1 MASTTV
7 RIPYARRRWPLVAIG
22 LIVAAF
28 VLLTFLSNFYV
39 DLLWYREVQ
48 LSQVFW
54 TRIWAQAGLA
64 SAFFVTFFAMLLVNL
79 YVTRRLAPRVVA
91 LTPEQEIVER
101 FRENVEPYLRWAIPL
116 GAAVLS
122 IFVGLA
128 ASGHWQE
135 FLLWRSRGDI
145 VFGNPEGLFDRDPA
159 FYVFTLP
166 WLKYLQSWLFG
177 SLVGITVIV
186 GIGHFL
192 QGGIRPQAV
201 GLADKVDPQVRAHL
215 SVLLGLILL
224 ARAWGY
230 YLARFDLLTSE
241 RGVVH
246 GASYTDVNA
255 QLPAL
260 TFLTIVAVICAL
272 LFFVNAR
279 YRVWS
284 LPIIA
289 VGLLLV
295 VSILLGTAYPAFIQ
309 QFRVAPNEQQ
319 YELEYIEQN
328 IAGTRRAFGLDD
340 IRLEEGP
347 FESRVSAP
355 DIEANE
361 ATVSN
366 IRLWRPAV
374 LKENFQTVQRIRQY
388 YEFED
393 VDVDRYD
400 MSDGQRR
407 VLMVSG
413 REVSQEGISAD
424 AQTWQNR
431 HLVYTHG
438 FGAVAAQVNSIT
450 ADGAP
455 VLTLE
460 DLPPEGEPVTEQPR
474 IYYGEVH
481 DPADADFVV
490 VNSLTDELDYEGA
503 TGETPFTYD
512 GDGGIE
518 LGGLFRRAVFAWRFR
533 DTNLLI
539 SGQVQAESRILI
551 NRSIAERAAAPLPF
565 LSFDADPYLAMTDS
579 GYVWIWD
586 AYTTSA
592 GYPYSQSLD
601 MAEATAGLLGPQEVN
616 YIRNSVKAVVDAY
629 DGSVTYYA
637 DLSEP
642 IMQVWDRAF
651 PDVFTPIEQASDE
664 LQSHFRYPENLFQAQ
679 AFHFANYH
687 VVDPAGFYRK
697 QDFWEIPADPTL
709 QPAGTLTAASTP
721 DPGASGRKLLP
732 SYLLMRLPDEDEE
745 RFHLVVPFQ
754 PENRLNMVGWMA
766 ANSDPDGY
774 GELVAF
780 TFPSGQDVDGPGLV
794 FSRINSDQEFSAAR
808 TLLGTGGSEVQF
820 GDLLTIPIED
830 SILYVLPMYVRA
842 NQEAAVPELKLVMV
856 VNGSSVSV
864 ANSLSEAIED
874 ATGAA
879 TGGGEPGG
887 EPPPDGGT
895 GTVGQQVQQLLTQA
909 VDHFVAAEAALR
921 NGDLA
926 TYQSELEQAQAL
938 VERANELAAGSST
951 EPSPSASPSP
961 TP

>member
-1 MASTTV
+1 MATTV
-7 RIPYARRRWPLVAIG
+7 RLPSYARRRWPVVAIAVV
-22 LIVAAF
+22 VAGF
-28 VLLTFLSNFYV
+28 ILLSFLSNFYV
-39 DLLWYREVQ
+39 DILWYREVG

-54 TRIWAQAGLA
+54 TRIWAQAGLGA
-64 SAFFVTFFAMLLVNL
+64 AFFITFFALLLVNL
-79 YVTRRLAPRVVA
+79 YVTRRLAPTIVA

-101 FRENVEPYLRWAIPL
+101 FRENIEPYLRWALPL
-116 GAAVLS
+116 GAAILAL
-122 IFVGLA
+122 FVGLA

-135 FLLWRSRGDI
+135 FLLWRSSGGIAFGDPEA
-145 VFGNPEGLFDRDPA
+145 VFGRDPA

-166 WLKYLQSWLFG
+166 WLKYLQGWLFG
-177 SLVGITVIV
+177 ALVGVTLIV

-201 GLADKVDPQVRAHL
+201 GLSDKVDPQVRAHL
-215 SVLLGLILL
+215 SVLLGLVLL

-230 YLARFDLLTSE
+230 WLGRFDLLTSE

-260 TFLTIVAVICAL
+260 TFLTIVAVICAV

-295 VSILLGTAYPAFIQ
+295 VSILLGAAYPAFIQ

-319 YELEYIEQN
+319 YERPYIRQN
-328 IAGTRRAFGLDD
+328 IAGTRRAFGLEEV
-340 IRLEEGP
+340 RLEERP
-347 FESRVSAP
+347 FESRISAE
-355 DIEANE
+355 DIEANGT
-361 ATVSN
+361 TVSN

-374 LKENFQTVQRIRQY
+374 LKENFQSVQRIRQY

-460 DLPPEGEPVTEQPR
+460 DIPPEGEPATEQPR
-474 IYYGEVH
+474 IYYGEVR
-481 DPADADFVV
+481 DPEDAAFVV

-503 TGETPFTYD
+503 AGETPFTYD

-518 LGGLFRRAVFAWRFR
+518 LGGLFRRALFAWRFR

-539 SGQVQAESRILI
+539 SGQVTADSRILI
-551 NRSIAERAAAPLPF
+551 NRTIGERAADPLPF
-565 LSFDADPYLAMTDS
+565 LTFDADPYLAVTDE

-586 AYTTSA
+586 AYTASD
-592 GYPYSQSLD
+592 GYPYSQSVDL
-601 MAEATAGLLGPQEVN
+601 AEATAGLLGSQEVN
-616 YIRNSVKAVVDAY
+616 YLRNSVKAVVDAY
-629 DGSVTYYA
+629 DGSITYYA
-637 DLSEP
+637 DLDEP
-642 IMQVWDRAF
+642 MMQVWDRAF
-651 PDVFTPIEQASDE
+651 PGVFTTIDEAPDE

-687 VVDPAGFYRK
+687 VEDPAGFYRK

-709 QPAGTLTAASTP
+709 QPVSTLNGSSTP
-721 DPGASGRKLLP
+721 DPDASGRKLLP
-732 SYLLMRLPDEDEE
+732 SYLLMKLPDDTEE
-745 RFHLVVPFQ
+745 RFHLVIPFQ

-766 ANSDPDGY
+766 VNSDPEDY

-780 TFPSGQDVDGPGLV
+780 TFPSGRDVDGPGLI
-794 FSRINSDQEFSAAR
+794 FSRINSDQEFSEAR

-864 ANSLSEAIED
+864 ATSLSEAIEE
-874 ATGAA
+874 ASGAI
-879 TGGGEPGG
+879 TGGEPGG

-895 GTVGQQVQQLLTQA
+895 GTVDQQVQQLLRQA
-909 VDHFVAAEAALR
+909 VEHFVAAEAALR
-921 NGDLA
+921 DGDLA
-926 TYQSELEQAQAL
+926 TYQAELEQAQAL
-938 VERANELAAGSST
+938 VERANDLVAGSSGKPT
-951 EPSPSASPSP
+951 PSPSASP
-961 TP
+961 

>member
-1 MASTTV
+1 MATTTV
-7 RIPYARRRWPLVAIG
+7 RIPYPRRRWPMVAIG
-22 LIVAAF
+22 IIVAAF

-39 DLLWYREVQ
+39 DLLWYREVE

-64 SAFFVTFFAMLLVNL
+64 SAFFVTFFAMLLANL
-79 YVTRRLAPRVVA
+79 FVTRRLAPKVVA
-91 LTPEQEIVER
+91 LTPEQEIVQR

-135 FLLWRSRGDI
+135 FLLWRSRGDT
-145 VFGNPEGLFDRDPA
+145 VFGNPERLFGRDPA
-159 FYVFTLP
+159 FYVLTLP

-224 ARAWGY
+224 AKAWGY
-230 YLARFDLLTSE
+230 YLGRFDLLTSE

-260 TFLTIVAVICAL
+260 TFLTIVAVICAV

-289 VGLLLV
+289 VGLLLI

-319 YELEYIEQN
+319 YELPFIERN
-328 IAGTRRAFGLDD
+328 IAGTHRAFGLDE
-340 IRLEEGP
+340 IRLEEQDR
-347 FESRVSAP
+347 FAQTVTEDDAR
-355 DIEANE
+355 ANE
-361 ATVSN
+361 ATIAN
-366 IRLWRPAV
+366 IRLWRPSV
-374 LKENFQTVQRIRQY
+374 LNENFQSVQRIRQY
-388 YEFED
+388 YEFAD
-393 VDVDRYD
+393 VDVDRYQI
-400 MSDGQRR
+400 GQDRR

-413 REVSQEGISAD
+413 REVSQGGISAA

-460 DLPPEGEPVTEQPR
+460 DIPPQGEPVTEQPR

-481 DPADADFVV
+481 DPDDADFVV
-490 VNSLTDELDYEGA
+490 VNSLTDELDYEGV

-512 GDGGIE
+512 GEGGIE
-518 LGGLFRRAVFAWRFR
+518 LGGLFRRALFAWRFR
-533 DTNLLI
+533 DANILI
-539 SGQVQAESRILI
+539 SGQLQAESRILI

-565 LSFDADPYLAMTDS
+565 LTFDDDPYLAVTDD

-586 AYTTSA
+586 AYTTSD

-601 MAEATAGLLGPQEVN
+601 LAEATAGLLDPQEVN

-637 DLSEP
+637 SLDEP
-642 IMQVWDRAF
+642 IMQAWDRAF
-651 PDVFTPIEQASDE
+651 PGVFTDIDDAPQD
-664 LQSHFRYPENLFQAQ
+664 LRDHFRYPENLFQAQ

-687 VVDPAGFYRK
+687 VEDAAGFYRK

-709 QPAGTLTAASTP
+709 QAVTTDGTSLSPSTT
-721 DPGASGRKLLP
+721 GRKLLP
-732 SYLLMRLPDEDEE
+732 SYQLLKLPGDDEE
-745 RFHLVVPFQ
+745 RFHLVIPFQ

-766 ANSDPDGY
+766 ANSDPVGY

-780 TFPSGQDVDGPGLV
+780 TLPSGQDVDGPGLI
-794 FSRINSDQEFSAAR
+794 FSRINSDQEFSEAR

-820 GDLLTIPIED
+820 GDLLTIPIEE

-842 NQEAAVPELKLVMV
+842 NQQAAVPELKLVMV
-856 VNGSSVSV
+856 VNGASVSV
-864 ANSLSEAIED
+864 ATSLSEAIEA
-874 ATGAA
+874 ATGA
-879 TGGGEPGG
+879 TTGG
-887 EPPPDGGT
+887 EPPPVGGT
-895 GTVGQQVQQLLTQA
+895 GTVDQRIQQLLTQA
-909 VDHFVAAEAALR
+909 VDHFAAAEAALR
-921 NGDLA
+921 DGDLA
-926 TYQSELEQAQAL
+926 TYQSELERAQLL
-938 VERANELAAGSST
+938 VERANELAAGTPQEGSSNA
-951 EPSPSASPSP
+951 PGN
-961 TP
+961 

>member
-1 MASTTV
+1 MATTV
-7 RIPYARRRWPLVAIG
+7 RIPYARRRWPIVAIG
-22 LIVAAF
+22 VVVGAF
-28 VLLTFLSNFYV
+28 VLLSFLSNFYV
-39 DLLWYREVQ
+39 DILWYREVG

-54 TRIWAQAGLA
+54 TRIWAQAGLV
-64 SAFFVTFFAMLLVNL
+64 SAFFVTFFALLMVNL

-122 IFVGLA
+122 LFVGLA

-135 FLLWRSRGDI
+135 FLLWRSQSGI
-145 VFGNPEGLFDRDPA
+145 EFGNPEDLFGRDPA
-159 FYVFTLP
+159 FFVFTLP
-166 WLKYLQSWLFG
+166 WLQYLQSWLFG

-230 YLARFDLLTSE
+230 YLGRFELLTSE

-309 QFRVAPNEQQ
+309 QFRVGPNEQQ
-319 YELEYIEQN
+319 YELQYIKRN
-328 IAGTRRAFGLDD
+328 IDGTQRAFGLDE
-340 IRLEEGP
+340 IRLEARP
-347 FESRVSAP
+347 FESRVSAA
-355 DIEANE
+355 DIEAND

-366 IRLWRPAV
+366 IRLWRPSI
-374 LKENFQTVQRIRQY
+374 LKENFQSVQRIRQY

-400 MSDGQRR
+400 VGNGERR

-413 REVSQEGISAD
+413 REVSQEGISAG

-438 FGAVAAQVNSIT
+438 FGSVAAQVNSIT

-460 DLPPEGEPVTEQPR
+460 DIPPEGEPETEQPR
-474 IYYGEVH
+474 IYYGEVS
-481 DPADADFVV
+481 DPQDAEFVV

-503 TGETPFTYD
+503 SGETPFTYT
-512 GDGGIE
+512 GRGGIE
-518 LGGLFRRAVFAWRFR
+518 LGGLFRRALFAWRFR
-533 DTNLLI
+533 DANILI
-539 SGQVQAESRILI
+539 SGQLQAESRILI
-551 NRSIAERAAAPLPF
+551 NRSIAERAATPLPF
-565 LSFDADPYLAMTDS
+565 LTFDADPYLAITS
-579 GYVWIWD
+579 EGYMWIWD
-586 AYTTSA
+586 AYTTSD
-592 GYPYSQSLD
+592 GYPYSQAVDLS
-601 MAEATAGLLGPQEVN
+601 ESTAGLLGSQRVN
-616 YIRNSVKAVVDAY
+616 YMRNSVKAVVDAY
-629 DGSVTYYA
+629 NGSVTYYA
-637 DLSEP
+637 DLDEP
-642 IMQVWDRAF
+642 IMQAWDRAF
-651 PDVFTPIEQASDE
+651 PGVFTSRDQAPDE
-664 LQSHFRYPENLFQAQ
+664 LRDHFRYPENLFQTQ

-687 VVDPAGFYRK
+687 VEDPAGFYRK
-697 QDFWEIPADPTL
+697 QDFWEIPVDPTD
-709 QPAGTLTAASTP
+709 QSVSAQTTDATASADAT
-721 DPGASGRKLLP
+721 GRKLLP
-732 SYLLMRLPDEDEE
+732 SYLLMKLPGDQEE

-766 ANSDPDGY
+766 ATSDPDGY

-780 TFPSGQDVDGPGLV
+780 TLPSGRDVDGPGLI
-794 FSRINSDQEFSAAR
+794 FSRINSDQEFSSAR
-808 TLLGTGGSEVQF
+808 TLLGTEGSEVRF

-842 NQEAAVPELKLVMV
+842 NQAAAVPELKLVMV

-864 ANSLSEAIED
+864 ASSLAEAIED
-874 ATGAA
+874 ATGAVS
-879 TGGGEPGG
+879 GGGP
-887 EPPPDGGT
+887 EPPPDGG
-895 GTVGQQVQQLLTQA
+895 GTTDQQIRQLLTQA
-909 VDHFVAAEAALR
+909 VDHFAAAQAALR

-926 TYQSELEQAQAL
+926 TYQSELEQAQSL
-938 VERANELAAGSST
+938 VERANELAAGSS
-951 EPSPSASPSP
+951 EPSPSPSP
-961 TP
+961 

>member
-1 MASTTV
+1 MATTTV
-7 RIPYARRRWPLVAIG
+7 RIPYARRRWPMVAIG
-22 LIVAAF
+22 IIVAAF
-28 VLLTFLSNFYV
+28 VVLTFLSNFYV
-39 DLLWYREVQ
+39 DLLWYREVE

-54 TRIWAQAGLA
+54 TRIWTQAGLA

-79 YVTRRLAPRVVA
+79 YVTRRLAPKVVA

-145 VFGNPEGLFDRDPA
+145 VFGSPEGLFDRDPA

-224 ARAWGY
+224 AKAWGY
-230 YLARFDLLTSE
+230 YLGRFDLLTSE

-289 VGLLLV
+289 VGLLLI

-319 YELEYIEQN
+319 YELPFIERN
-328 IAGTRRAFGLDD
+328 IAGTRRAFGLEK
-340 IRLEEGP
+340 IRLEENP
-347 FESRVSAP
+347 FEPRITAE

-361 ATVSN
+361 ATIAN
-366 IRLWRPAV
+366 IRLWRPSV
-374 LKENFQTVQRIRQY
+374 LKENFESVQRIRQY
-388 YEFED
+388 YDFND
-393 VDVDRYD
+393 VDVDRYEV
-400 MSDGQRR
+400 DGERR

-413 REVSQEGISAD
+413 REVTQEGISAA

-438 FGAVAAQVNSIT
+438 FGTVTAQVNATTS
-450 ADGAP
+450 DGAP
-455 VLTLE
+455 LLTLE
-460 DLPPEGEPVTEQPR
+460 DIPPVGEPVTDQPR
-474 IYYGEVH
+474 IYYGEIDEV
-481 DPADADFVV
+481 DFVV
-490 VNSLTDELDYEGA
+490 VNSLTEELDYEGA
-503 TGETPFTYD
+503 SGETPFDYD
-512 GDGGIE
+512 GLGGID
-518 LGGLFRRAVFAWRFR
+518 LGGLFRRALFAWRLQ
-533 DTNLLI
+533 DANLLI
-539 SGQVQAESRILI
+539 SGQIDADSRVLI
-551 NRSIAERAAAPLPF
+551 NRSIQARAADPLPF
-565 LSFDADPYLAMTDS
+565 LTFDDDPYLAVTS
-579 GYVWIWD
+579 QGYVWIWD
-586 AYTTSA
+586 AYTTSDT
-592 GYPYSQSLD
+592 YPYSQAVDL
-601 MAEATAGLLGPQEVN
+601 AEATADLLPPQEVN
-616 YIRNSVKAVVDAY
+616 YLRNSVKAVVDAY

-637 DLSEP
+637 DLDEP
-642 IMQVWDRAF
+642 IMQAWDRAF
-651 PDVFTPIEQASDE
+651 PGVFTPRDE
-664 LQSHFRYPENLFQAQ
+664 APPELESHFRYPENLFQAQ

-687 VVDPAGFYRK
+687 VQDPAAFYRK
-697 QDFWEIPADPTL
+697 QDFWEIPPDPTL
-709 QPAGTLTAASTP
+709 QQEVTGPDGVPSPA
-721 DPGASGRKLLP
+721 PGSSARKLLP
-732 SYLLMRLPDEDEE
+732 SYQLMRLPEAAEE
-745 RFHLVVPFQ
+745 RFHLIIPFQ
-754 PENRLNMVGWMA
+754 PENRLNIVGWMA
-766 ANSDPDGY
+766 ANSDPEGY

-780 TFPSGQDVDGPGLV
+780 TLPPGRDVDGPGIV
-794 FSRINSDQEFSAAR
+794 FSRVNSSEEFSEAR
-808 TLLGTGGSEVQF
+808 TLLGTGGSQVLF
-820 GDLLTIPIED
+820 GDLLTIPIEN
-830 SILYVLPMYVRA
+830 SILYVLPVYVRA
-842 NQEAAVPELKLVMV
+842 AGATAVPQLELVLV
-856 VNGSSVSV
+856 VNGSTVTL
-864 ANSLSEAIED
+864 ARSLPEALEA
-874 ATGAA
+874 ATGAT
-879 TGGGEPGG
+879 TGEEP
-887 EPPPDGGT
+887 EPPPDGG
-895 GTVGQQVQQLLTQA
+895 GTVGQQIERLLSEA
-909 VDHFVAAEAALR
+909 VTHFAAAQEALR

-938 VERANELAAGSST
+938 VERANELAAGTPQEGST
-951 EPSPSASPSP
+951 DAPGN
-961 TP
+961 

>member
-1 MASTTV
+1 MATTTV
-7 RIPYARRRWPLVAIG
+7 RIPYPRRRWPMVAIG
-22 LIVAAF
+22 IIVAAF

-39 DLLWYREVQ
+39 DLLWYREVE

-79 YVTRRLAPRVVA
+79 FVTRRLAPKVVA
-91 LTPEQEIVER
+91 LTPEQEIVQR

-135 FLLWRSRGDI
+135 FLLWRSRGDT
-145 VFGNPEGLFDRDPA
+145 VFGNPEVLFGRDPA

-224 ARAWGY
+224 AKAWGY
-230 YLARFDLLTSE
+230 YLGRFDLLTSE

-260 TFLTIVAVICAL
+260 TFLTIVAVICAV

-289 VGLLLV
+289 VGLLLI

-319 YELEYIEQN
+319 YELPFIERN
-328 IAGTRRAFGLDD
+328 IAATHRAFGLDE
-340 IRLEEGP
+340 IRLEERP
-347 FESRVSAP
+347 RFEQSVTEDAAR
-355 DIEANE
+355 ANE
-361 ATVSN
+361 ATIAN
-366 IRLWRPAV
+366 IRLWRPSV
-374 LKENFQTVQRIRQY
+374 LNENFQSVQRIRQY
-388 YEFED
+388 YEFAD
-393 VDVDRYD
+393 VDVDRYQI
-400 MSDGQRR
+400 GQDRR

-413 REVSQEGISAD
+413 REVSQGGISAA

-460 DLPPEGEPVTEQPR
+460 DIPPQGEPLTEQPR

-481 DPADADFVV
+481 GPDDADFVV
-490 VNSLTDELDYEGA
+490 VNSLTDELDYEGV

-512 GDGGIE
+512 GEGGIE
-518 LGGLFRRAVFAWRFR
+518 LGGLFRRALFAWRFR
-533 DTNLLI
+533 DANILI
-539 SGQVQAESRILI
+539 SGQLQAESRILI

-565 LSFDADPYLAMTDS
+565 LTFDDDPYLAVTDG

-586 AYTTSA
+586 AYTTSD

-601 MAEATAGLLGPQEVN
+601 LAEATAGLLDPQEVN

-637 DLSEP
+637 SLDEP
-642 IMQVWDRAF
+642 IMQAWNRAF
-651 PDVFTPIEQASDE
+651 PGVFTDIDDAPQE
-664 LQSHFRYPENLFQAQ
+664 LRDHFRYPENLFQAQ

-687 VVDPAGFYRK
+687 VEDAAGFYRK
-697 QDFWEIPADPTL
+697 QDFWEIPADPTI
-709 QPAGTLTAASTP
+709 QAVTTDGTSLSPTTT
-721 DPGASGRKLLP
+721 GRKLLP
-732 SYLLMRLPDEDEE
+732 SYQLLKLPGDDEE
-745 RFHLVVPFQ
+745 RFHLVIPFQ

-766 ANSDPDGY
+766 ANSDPVGY

-780 TFPSGQDVDGPGLV
+780 TLPSGQDVDGPGLI
-794 FSRINSDQEFSAAR
+794 FSRINSDQDFSEAR

-864 ANSLSEAIED
+864 ATSLSEAIEE
-874 ATGAA
+874 ATGATA
-879 TGGGEPGG
+879 GG
-887 EPPPDGGT
+887 EPPPGGGT
-895 GTVGQQVQQLLTQA
+895 GTVDQRIQQLLTQA
-909 VDHFVAAEAALR
+909 VDHFAAAEAALR
-921 NGDLA
+921 DGDLA
-926 TYQSELEQAQAL
+926 TYQSELERAQLL
-938 VERANELAAGSST
+938 VERANELAAGRPQEGSSNA
-951 EPSPSASPSP
+951 PGN
-961 TP
+961 